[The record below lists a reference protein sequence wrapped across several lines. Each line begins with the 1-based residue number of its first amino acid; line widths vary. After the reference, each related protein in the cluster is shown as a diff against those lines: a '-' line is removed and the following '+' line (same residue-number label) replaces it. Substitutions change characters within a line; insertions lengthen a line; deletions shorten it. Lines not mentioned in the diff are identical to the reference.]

1 RAIANA
7 IVNLQTLQRRPE
19 RGLIFVGSGK
29 SWNNRVFERIEDVG
43 ALCGQT
49 VVAIPIVHTQVG
61 HLEAAIAIIDVAFDD
76 IAERAATAG
85 FDWQWPTT
93 RSEEISGWD
102 KLACLIGR
110 FFQTQNVACRTRPT
124 PGHEV
129 DVTIPAA
136 IAPPSARAR
145 WKGRRIVHR

>member
-1 RAIANA
+1 
-7 IVNLQTLQRRPE
+7 
-19 RGLIFVGSGK
+19 
-29 SWNNRVFERIEDVG
+29 
-43 ALCGQT
+43 
-49 VVAIPIVHTQVG
+49 VHTQVG

-136 IAPPSARAR
+136 IAPPRARAR
-145 WKGRRIVHR
+145 WKGRRIVHRARSGVVVDRHALPDQLRRSVGVGRPTFLQWGFLL